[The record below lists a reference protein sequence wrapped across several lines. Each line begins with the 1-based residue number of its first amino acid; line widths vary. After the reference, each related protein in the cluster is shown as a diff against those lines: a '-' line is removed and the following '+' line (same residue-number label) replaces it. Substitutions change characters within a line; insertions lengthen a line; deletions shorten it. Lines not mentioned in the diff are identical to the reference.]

1 MSHIKTRKYA
11 PRVPMLATATLAAGF
26 SPLGALA
33 AEVESAS
40 ATAMGDATELDKVE
54 VRGSWFAP
62 SSQKFT
68 ATLLDTPK
76 SVSVVGEQTIQEIG
90 ATTLV
95 DALRMV
101 PGITFGAGEGGN
113 STGDR
118 PFLRGFDGQ
127 SNMFVDGLRDVGS
140 QTREVFALEQLEVVK
155 GPSSAYGGR
164 DSGGGSIN
172 LVSKTPKL
180 KDETRISMGVGTD
193 SYARGTVDA
202 NYVLGDGIAARVN
215 LLRHDSDVAGRD
227 EVNNSRW
234 GIAPSVAFGLNG
246 PLQVIASHYHLE
258 TDDLP
263 DAGGFP
269 YADPVAKTTTG
280 RPLVPDRNN
289 FYGLVDRDFQRTRA
303 DISTL
308 DASYDLGGHKLRNVA
323 RLGNTS
329 NDYLWTQPDDS
340 KNNPNLYGTLWRRT
354 NSRAIDTKT
363 FADQLSLTGAFETG
377 ALKHSYSAGVEYSE
391 EKSSKGNYLLGGG
404 GTNNPLT
411 GNQACATT
419 GAATGYNCTD
429 FANPNPHD
437 PWAATHPV
445 TRSNK
450 ALDVEQTTT
459 TKSVYAFDTI
469 ELSERWLLN
478 LGLRWDDFDTEQA
491 TPVAGAAPTVIG
503 NADTFLN
510 YQAGLVFKPA
520 ANGSVYLSWGTSS
533 TPPGMDSGEGNDA
546 INAANAELEPQQ
558 TRNLELGTK
567 WDLLAGR
574 VNLTAAIFH
583 TEMDNAR
590 ITIDNGTTRNA
601 GRKVIEG
608 VELGVNG
615 QLTRNWNVSAGY
627 TYMQSELKDN
637 GYVCSVSSRNGCPAP
652 GVWIVSPNNGNEF
665 PNTPKHAATVWS
677 TYRFPFGLVVG
688 GGASYVDRQYGDAA
702 NSKWIPAYTRWD
714 AMASYAVQD
723 NISVQLNVQNL
734 TDKVYFTKA
743 YSSHYATIAPGRSAT
758 LSLNVAF

>member
-180 KDETRISMGVGTD
+180 KDETKISMGVGTD

-377 ALKHSYSAGVEYSE
+377 ALRHSYSAGVEYSE

-590 ITIDNGTTRNA
+590 VTIDNGTTRNA

-637 GYVCSVSSRNGCPAP
+637 GYVCSISSRTGCPAP